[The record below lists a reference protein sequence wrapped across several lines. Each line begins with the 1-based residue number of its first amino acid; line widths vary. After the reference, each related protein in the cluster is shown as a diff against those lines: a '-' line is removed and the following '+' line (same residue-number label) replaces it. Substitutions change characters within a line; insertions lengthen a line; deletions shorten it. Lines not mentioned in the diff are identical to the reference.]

1 MDRRNRPAPACE
13 SLEGRMLLSG
23 ARAVR
28 FGGVAYAIR
37 LDGPGTVSALV
48 RPGQGAEITLRGTT
62 AESRLAIAR
71 KGASQAEDGPTL
83 PISRL
88 NVRSGALGG
97 ISAFDGS
104 RLNGPVASL
113 RSSVD
118 AVAFDAI
125 GPEAVLDVGG
135 DLGSLSVAE
144 GVSLGPK
151 GQIRVAG
158 DLRGSFTVGEDLDLQ
173 GGRVAVDGDLG
184 GTLDIGGDLTAS
196 RGGSLRV
203 GGDLNS
209 LRVRGS
215 VRVTEGATLGV
226 TRKLGTLA
234 VDRDVDTNG
243 GALVVGDL
251 GRQTIRG
258 ATRGPGVVVSG

>member
-1 MDRRNRPAPACE
+1 MDRCNRPAPACE
-13 SLEGRMLLSG
+13 LLEGRVLLSG

-37 LDGPGTVSALV
+37 LDGPGTVSALA

-62 AESRLAIAR
+62 PESRLAIAR
-71 KGASQAEDGPTL
+71 KGASPADDGPTL

-88 NVRSGALGG
+88 NVRSGALGA
-97 ISAFDGS
+97 ISAFDGA
-104 RLNGPVASL
+104 RLNGPVAPL
-113 RSSVD
+113 RGPVD

-125 GPEAVLDVGG
+125 GPDAVLDVGG

-151 GQIRVAG
+151 GRILVAG
-158 DLRGSFTVGEDLDLQ
+158 DLRSSFTVGDDLNLQ
-173 GGRVAVDGDLG
+173 GGRVVVDRDLG

-196 RGGSLRV
+196 RGGSFRV
-203 GGDLNS
+203 GRDLNS

-215 VRVTEGATLGV
+215 VRVTEGSTLGV
-226 TRKLGTLA
+226 SRTLGTLA
-234 VDRDVDTNG
+234 VDHDVDTNG
-243 GALVVGDL
+243 GALVVGDV
-251 GRQTIRG
+251 GRQSIRG
-258 ATRGPGVVVSG
+258 ATRGRGVVESG